1 MVPKALAARTRPR
14 ARPGPLRS
22 ACRPR
27 DRASALA
34 HSRQFPT
41 FHHQDRDAVSW
52 GEASAVDSI
61 TDDMLETALECNAEW
76 RSDGDGQWSVA
87 EPTPSAA
94 GAAGAALLEERREQ
108 QAQGVTRERE
118 LTFLAPSFPPG
129 NLCLVEDAHNPREP
143 RRLSPCLTRRPR
155 CACADAQRDHPRNRL
170 DAS

>member
-1 MVPKALAARTRPR
+1 
-14 ARPGPLRS
+14 
-22 ACRPR
+22 
-27 DRASALA
+27 
-34 HSRQFPT
+34 
-41 FHHQDRDAVSW
+41 
-52 GEASAVDSI
+52 
-61 TDDMLETALECNAEW
+61 MLETALECNAEW

-87 EPTPSAA
+87 EPTPSAV

-118 LTFLAPSFPPG
+118 LTFLAPSFPPA

>member
-1 MVPKALAARTRPR
+1 MAPKALAARTRPR

-118 LTFLAPSFPPG
+118 LTFPCTKFPARRGGRTQPKG
-129 NLCLVEDAHNPREP
+129 AQEALTMPHSPPPLCV
-143 RRLSPCLTRRPR
+143 RRRSTRSSPEQAR
-155 CACADAQRDHPRNRL
+155 C
-170 DAS
+170 